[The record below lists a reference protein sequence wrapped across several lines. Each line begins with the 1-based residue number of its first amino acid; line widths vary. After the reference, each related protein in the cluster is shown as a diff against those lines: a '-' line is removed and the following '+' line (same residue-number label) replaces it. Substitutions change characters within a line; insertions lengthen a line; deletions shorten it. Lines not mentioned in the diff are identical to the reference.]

1 MGYRVAQTASRESVV
16 TVVSRQSVACD
27 GRTGWRE
34 TGESYAVWSFLLS
47 CVAGEVGWKSAGLGA
62 CGIVEGG
69 QGFVTETCRVHKF
82 VSVVFW
88 VLGSVEMSCNCLSFS
103 NNEYLSESWCS
114 SYAAASVYLGVVA
127 TTRCDRSPARITQSC

>member
-1 MGYRVAQTASRESVV
+1 M
-16 TVVSRQSVACD
+16 
-27 GRTGWRE
+27 
-34 TGESYAVWSFLLS
+34 GESYAVWSFLLS
-47 CVAGEVGWKSAGLGA
+47 CVAGGGWQKSAGLGA

-69 QGFVTETCRVHKF
+69 QGFVTETCRVHKS

-127 TTRCDRSPARITQSC
+127 TTRCDRSPARISPSC

>member
-1 MGYRVAQTASRESVV
+1 MRRENKME
-16 TVVSRQSVACD
+16 RD
-27 GRTGWRE
+27 GRE
-34 TGESYAVWSFLLS
+34 LCSVELSSFLRGWERL
-47 CVAGEVGWKSAGLGA
+47 AGNQRGWEL

-82 VSVVFW
+82 VSVVFC
-88 VLGSVEMSCNCLSFS
+88 VLESVEMSCNCLSFS

>member
-1 MGYRVAQTASRESVV
+1 MR
-16 TVVSRQSVACD
+16 
-27 GRTGWRE
+27 GRDRN
-34 TGESYAVWSFLLS
+34 GERRAVELCSGAFFLLK
-47 CVAGEVGWKSAGLGA
+47 VAGEVGRKSAGLGA
-62 CGIVEGG
+62 CGIVQGG
-69 QGFVTETCRVHKF
+69 KGFVTETCRVHKF

-88 VLGSVEMSCNCLSFS
+88 VLGSVEMSCNCLSSS